1 MCRRGNR
8 REIGKGP
15 YSDKLLPAGDL
26 GHPDFRDGSGAANAH
41 GRDRRMNEQA
51 KLITDA
57 GSIAVV
63 AGTLIDW
70 LPAVAA
76 LASLVWSLIRI
87 YETKTVQNWIGEWR
101 KR

>member
-1 MCRRGNR
+1 MT
-8 REIGKGP
+8 EQV
-15 YSDKLLPAGDL
+15 KLV
-26 GHPDFRDGSGAANAH
+26 
-41 GRDRRMNEQA
+41 
-51 KLITDA
+51 IDA
-57 GSIAVV
+57 SSIAVV

-87 YETKTVQNWIGEWR
+87 YETKTARNWIRKWR

>member
-8 REIGKGP
+8 REIGKGS
-15 YSDKLLPAGDL
+15 YGDQLLPASYL

-41 GRDRRMNEQA
+41 GRDGRMNEHTKA
-51 KLITDA
+51 IVDA
-57 GSIAVV
+57 SSIAVV

-76 LASLVWSLIRI
+76 LASLAWSLIRI
-87 YETKTVQNWIGEWR
+87 YETKTVQNWIGKCR

>member
-1 MCRRGNR
+1 
-8 REIGKGP
+8 
-15 YSDKLLPAGDL
+15 
-26 GHPDFRDGSGAANAH
+26 
-41 GRDRRMNEQA
+41 MNEHTKA
-51 KLITDA
+51 IVDA
-57 GSIAVV
+57 SSLAVV

-87 YETKTVQNWIGEWR
+87 YETKTVQNWIGKCR

>member
-1 MCRRGNR
+1 
-8 REIGKGP
+8 
-15 YSDKLLPAGDL
+15 
-26 GHPDFRDGSGAANAH
+26 
-41 GRDRRMNEQA
+41 MNEQA

-57 GSIAVV
+57 SSIAVV

-87 YETKTVQNWIGEWR
+87 YETKTVQNWIGKWR

>member
-76 LASLVWSLIRI
+76 LASLAWSLIRI

>member
-1 MCRRGNR
+1 
-8 REIGKGP
+8 
-15 YSDKLLPAGDL
+15 
-26 GHPDFRDGSGAANAH
+26 
-41 GRDRRMNEQA
+41 MNEQA
-51 KLITDA
+51 KLIADA
-57 GSIAVV
+57 SSIAVV

-87 YETKTVQNWIGEWR
+87 YETKTVQNWIGKWR

>member
-1 MCRRGNR
+1 
-8 REIGKGP
+8 
-15 YSDKLLPAGDL
+15 
-26 GHPDFRDGSGAANAH
+26 
-41 GRDRRMNEQA
+41 MNEQA

-57 GSIAVV
+57 SSIAVV

-87 YETKTVQNWIGEWR
+87 YETKTVQNWIGKWR
-101 KR
+101 ER